1 MGRRVDDEALEEL
14 ERYSSKTPAAPDT
27 LPLPSDVTKAT
38 SDVDDTFD
46 LDAILEELDPVA
58 TYVGTTPVDDVDT
71 VIGDSLPVTSS
82 PLVRAGLSG
91 KHRGVR
97 RLFSKGGKNLR
108 FACSDLFS
116 SYNIVTNG

>member
-1 MGRRVDDEALEEL
+1 MGRRVDEEALEEL

-38 SDVDDTFD
+38 SDVDDTID

-97 RLFSKGGKNLR
+97 RLFSNGGQKFKISTRYLYTYQNV
-108 FACSDLFS
+108 
-116 SYNIVTNG
+116 YE